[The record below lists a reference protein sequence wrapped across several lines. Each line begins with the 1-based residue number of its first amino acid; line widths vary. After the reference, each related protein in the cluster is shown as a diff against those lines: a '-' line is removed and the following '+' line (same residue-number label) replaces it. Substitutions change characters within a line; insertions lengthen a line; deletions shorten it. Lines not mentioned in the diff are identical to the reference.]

1 MTRILSARLTLSL
14 VLILGCLGLGWV
26 VYDELVYPPHYVRTE
41 ALKVPVSQALP
52 GLAKQIKFSMPPI
65 STFRETVR
73 RPIFSPS
80 RRPPIKQREVKT
92 ASPVRPP
99 ELKVM
104 GIVFSPT
111 RRVALVSPQDKKRRS
126 KTKSLIML
134 SEGADYEGWT

>member
-1 MTRILSARLTLSL
+1 
-14 VLILGCLGLGWV
+14 
-26 VYDELVYPPHYVRTE
+26 
-41 ALKVPVSQALP
+41 
-52 GLAKQIKFSMPPI
+52 
-65 STFRETVR
+65 
-73 RPIFSPS
+73 
-80 RRPPIKQREVKT
+80 VKT

-134 SEGADYEGWT
+134 SEGADYEGWTVDKIAPKSVVFRQEDSQVNFEVDHR